1 MDHWLTIPRTTDV
14 ISGMKLKLSAEPG
27 IFIARALIASQGQF
41 GNIIYQAGRRACY
54 LIDYSTHG
62 CLSTHDFDVHV
73 AFNGVSVVAGF
84 KMCVF
89 ACVTLFVYVCVC
101 VCFFVCVCVCVCVSQ
116 CTHAIIY
123 TRMHI
128 PMDTYTC
135 TQNTQRTMHE
145 HNCVHTQACPK
156 THTHTYTHA
165 QTNMHAL

>member
-1 MDHWLTIPRTTDV
+1 LDHWLTIPRTTDV

-101 VCFFVCVCVCVCVSQ
+101 VFFCVCLCVCLCVSVHT
-116 CTHAIIY
+116 CNHIHTHAY
-123 TRMHI
+123 TYGHI
-128 PMDTYTC
+128 
-135 TQNTQRTMHE
+135 H
-145 HNCVHTQACPK
+145 VHTK
-156 THTHTYTHA
+156 HTENHA
-165 QTNMHAL
+165 